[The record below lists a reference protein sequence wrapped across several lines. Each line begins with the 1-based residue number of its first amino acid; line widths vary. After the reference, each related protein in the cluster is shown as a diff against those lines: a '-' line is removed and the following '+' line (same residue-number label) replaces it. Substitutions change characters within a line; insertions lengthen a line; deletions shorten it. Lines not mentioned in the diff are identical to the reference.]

1 MPISTSYD
9 NHDNDQM
16 FSIGEA
22 ADFLRV
28 SIDTMRYWRYRGIGP
43 DSFKVG
49 RHIRYWRSELIRWLA
64 EQAHQSA
71 PGSPQLTRS

>member
-1 MPISTSYD
+1 MPTSTSYD

-28 SIDTMRYWRYRGIGP
+28 SIDTMRYWRHRGIGP
-43 DSFKVG
+43 ASFKVG
-49 RHIRYWRSELIRWLA
+49 RHVRYWRSELIRWLA
-64 EQAHQSA
+64 EQARQSA
-71 PGSPQLTRS
+71 PGSPQLTLS